1 MSEISDLDLLQKY
14 KRLAHTV
21 DVLNISKKNLEEV
34 KLDYKIKESS
44 YLKAHEELNNAVD
57 EYNKAMADLNSY
69 LRKQNSQERDKE
81 ELSTDF
87 NQNKK
92 DSVNTGVDA
101 SISGYMASASLAGLS
116 LVGSTGMKR
125 RKKQIKR

>member
-1 MSEISDLDLLQKY
+1 M
-14 KRLAHTV
+14 
-21 DVLNISKKNLEEV
+21 LNISKKNLEEV

-44 YLKAHEELNNAVD
+44 YLKAHEELNDAVD

-69 LRKQNSQERDKE
+69 LREQNSQERDKA
-81 ELSTDF
+81 ELSKKL

-92 DSVNTGVDA
+92 DNVNTGVDA
-101 SISGYMASASLAGLS
+101 SVSGYMASASLAGLS
-116 LVGSTGMKR
+116 LVGSTEMKR